1 MKKETRGRVK
11 RFLTSES
18 GRVGIRAPLAL
29 GIASGTLL
37 LSQAVHTPSA
47 KADLECWDDSDC
59 GSGGVCNFRCDEYSE
74 GTCVDLHSE
83 CN

>member
-1 MKKETRGRVK
+1 MKKEARDRAK

-18 GRVGIRAPLAL
+18 GRVGIRAPLTL
-29 GIASGTLL
+29 GVASGILF

-47 KADLECWDDSDC
+47 NADLECWSDSDC
-59 GSGGVCNFRCDEYSE
+59 GSEGVCNFRCEEYSN
-74 GTCVDLHSE
+74 GTCVDLNSK

>member
-1 MKKETRGRVK
+1 MKKETRDRAK

-18 GRVGIRAPLAL
+18 GRVGVRAPLTL
-29 GIASGTLL
+29 GVASGVLL

-47 KADLECWDDSDC
+47 RADLECWYDSDC
-59 GSGGVCNFRCDEYSE
+59 GSEGVCNFWCEEYTN
-74 GTCVDLHSE
+74 GTCADLNSR